1 MFIIGVANSK
11 NIIKKIQIKAAR
23 KELICHDIFEKMVI
37 YTNGNVGLCC
47 IDANGFYDIGNVID
61 NDPIEIYNS
70 QIFKHHRNLMKE
82 GKFLNL
88 NIVEIAQFLVQKV

>member
-1 MFIIGVANSK
+1 
-11 NIIKKIQIKAAR
+11 
-23 KELICHDIFEKMVI
+23 MVI

-82 GKFLNL
+82 GKISELEHCRNCTIPRSKSL
-88 NIVEIAQFLVQKV
+88 KGK